1 MKTHL
6 KTVLPALV
14 ALGFLATFPIPM
26 PAVPA
31 FRIETIQMVP
41 GGPLEF
47 TFRDEGTGATA
58 YQVEYSPDLGVNV
71 SWTPELYAAITSLG
85 HGLHRVTIPAPAG
98 SKGFYR
104 VVGFG
109 PSGDVIIEFATTAFQ
124 VTEGETAFPVITF
137 SAPFTGTLRYTISGT
152 ATTDDFGQLT
162 GEIQVVNSTTA
173 SLPITVADNETIDPL
188 RVLILT
194 LEADDGVRV
203 GLSSRLVVTIEDR
216 DARWEGTFFSEKGN
230 ASLPFSLEII
240 RTGATTEGRLVGG
253 SSHFFPE
260 GPFSG
265 TIATHTSTAFL
276 ASIEGIP
283 LPAGST
289 LLGLPAEM
297 ALFLNAVHGENGY
310 AVGDHFIHGEALLRT
325 SYPGHPHLTTA
336 NAGSFIMQR
345 VPPPPSEREVEL
357 TPAP

>member
-109 PSGDVIIEFATTAFQ
+109 PSGDVIIEFASTAFQ
-124 VTEGETAFPVITF
+124 VTEGETASPVITF

-152 ATTDDFGQLT
+152 ATPDDYGPLT
-162 GEIQVVNSTTA
+162 GEVQVFNSLSA
-173 SLPITVADNETIDPL
+173 IIPITISDNETINPL

-194 LEADDGVRV
+194 LETDDGARP
-203 GLSSRLVVTIEDR
+203 GLRSRMVITIMDR
-216 DARWEGTFFSEKGN
+216 DSRWEGTFFSEKGN
-230 ASLPFSLEII
+230 ASLPFSLKII
-240 RTGATTEGRLVGG
+240 RTGETTQGRLVGG
-253 SSHFFPE
+253 PSHFFPE
-260 GPFSG
+260 GPFHGSVN
-265 TIATHTSTAFL
+265 AHTPTEFSAFF
-276 ASIEGIP
+276 EGIA
-283 LPAGST
+283 LPGDST
-289 LLGLPAEM
+289 LLGLPAVL
-297 ALFLNAVHGENGY
+297 ALSLEAEGAGEI
-310 AVGDHFIHGEALLRT
+310 DEHFIHGLATLVT
-325 SYPGHPHLTTA
+325 DYPGHPHLTTTDEGA
-336 NAGSFIMQR
+336 FLMQR
-345 VPPPPSEREVEL
+345 VPPSPSEREVEL